1 MLENVLHAIGLKD
14 EFSMRM
20 WLLTLQGK
28 GLVRMTDSGYVLTV
42 RGRERIQ
49 NNT

>member
-1 MLENVLHAIGLKD
+1 MNNDLYEIGLRD
-14 EFSMRM
+14 EFSIRM

-28 GLVRMTDSGYVLTV
+28 GLVKMTDSGYVLTG
-42 RGRERIQ
+42 RGRARVQ